1 MRPIKATHM
10 RSVRGQLLKA
20 EVQARRGLP
29 SRNLPSELVFA
40 KLRLKFKLGKEDPD
54 AHAARRLLD
63 LEIIRSRL
71 LERKRKQSNAARRRA
86 SPSVMDTK
94 INLWRRRRD
103 WLKAAEA
110 LGANPAD

>member
-1 MRPIKATHM
+1 
-10 RSVRGQLLKA
+10 
-20 EVQARRGLP
+20 
-29 SRNLPSELVFA
+29 VFA

-71 LERKRKQSNAARRRA
+71 LERKRKQCDAARRRA
-86 SPSVMDTK
+86 RPIVMDTR

-103 WLKAAEA
+103 WLKDADALAEQT
-110 LGANPAD
+110 AD